1 MHFTNLIDSNVL
13 KGQHPYYLFYTGT
26 IMRNGIWSSFQ
37 LFSWLKYCDVRYN
50 FVCFSGGRGGRQ
62 TGPLGRGEARRPQ

>member
-13 KGQHPYYLFYTGT
+13 GPTSLLPFLYRHNYEKWNL
-26 IMRNGIWSSFQ
+26 SSFQ